1 MNTLLISSNTICD
14 LFTKGNYGYKLEA
27 SSLPSNIS
35 TTNEYIPLYDGCNYF
50 FLPWSDTKPCI
61 QIASFFEDVSY
72 RLEAINQ
79 IKNLKNFIVKL
90 DFLIILELQ

>member
-1 MNTLLISSNTICD
+1 M
-14 LFTKGNYGYKLEA
+14 F
-27 SSLPSNIS
+27 
-35 TTNEYIPLYDGCNYF
+35 DGCNYF

-61 QIASFFEDVSY
+61 QITSFFEDVSY

-90 DFLIILELQ
+90 KYFNCLKLTI

>member
-1 MNTLLISSNTICD
+1 M
-14 LFTKGNYGYKLEA
+14 F
-27 SSLPSNIS
+27 
-35 TTNEYIPLYDGCNYF
+35 DGCNYF

-61 QIASFFEDVSY
+61 QITSFFEDVSY

-90 DFLIILELQ
+90 KYFNFLKLTI